1 MEFTFSSRSLHML
14 CERLLGGGRIEVGNQ
29 LGAMAVPW
37 EEVWVLV
44 PRWSG
49 LRDQEADSA

>member
-1 MEFTFSSRSLHML
+1 ML